1 MMTCYASIDS
11 NSITCHL
18 LLPSLSTNKPPVFG
32 SCVLSFALWPGQ
44 PPQIEHDESMRQS
57 GRRKKQLELASLPL
71 LDNKNIQKHT
81 KTIFREYISHIY
93 NYKYI
98 TYRLYIYIL
107 DINIY
112 IYHIKIYTNVNDDI
126 IKKSPYKKSVFA
138 AQGAATSDSPMPFAT
153 VFLRCHRPPATPS
166 ESSAKPVLHAV
177 PHHGTPTAG
186 QSPLRESNLATGCKI
201 IK

>member
-81 KTIFREYISHIY
+81 KTKVPCKQFFIISSKVFY
-93 NYKYI
+93 FKFPQLQRGGFWVLGMDD
-98 TYRLYIYIL
+98 RL
-107 DINIY
+107 
-112 IYHIKIYTNVNDDI
+112 
-126 IKKSPYKKSVFA
+126 P
-138 AQGAATSDSPMPFAT
+138 P
-153 VFLRCHRPPATPS
+153 RCAIGRLGPLAS
-166 ESSAKPVLHAV
+166 MGKALI
-177 PHHGTPTAG
+177 HG
-186 QSPLRESNLATGCKI
+186 LKLK
-201 IK
+201 

>member
-71 LDNKNIQKHT
+71 LDNKNIQKPYS
-81 KTIFREYISHIY
+81 E
-93 NYKYI
+93 N
-98 TYRLYIYIL
+98 
-107 DINIY
+107 
-112 IYHIKIYTNVNDDI
+112 IYHIYIIINMLHIDYIY
-126 IKKSPYKKSVFA
+126 
-138 AQGAATSDSPMPFAT
+138 
-153 VFLRCHRPPATPS
+153 
-166 ESSAKPVLHAV
+166 
-177 PHHGTPTAG
+177 
-186 QSPLRESNLATGCKI
+186 
-201 IK
+201 

>member
-1 MMTCYASIDS
+1 M
-11 NSITCHL
+11 
-18 LLPSLSTNKPPVFG
+18 
-32 SCVLSFALWPGQ
+32 LSFALWPGQ

-71 LDNKNIQKHT
+71 LDNKNIQKPYSEN
-81 KTIFREYISHIY
+81 IYHIY
-93 NYKYI
+93 IIINI
-98 TYRLYIYIL
+98 LHIDYIYIL

-126 IKKSPYKKSVFA
+126 IKKLPYKKSVFA
-138 AQGAATSDSPMPFAT
+138 AQGTATSDSPMPFAT
-153 VFLRCHRPPATPS
+153 VFLRCHLLPATPS

-186 QSPLRESNLATGCKI
+186 RSPLRESNLATGCKI
-201 IK
+201 NK